1 MLNTALLVILVG
13 LIIYIGAILTYEF
26 LDLNDF
32 SLFHKKQKYHVIP
45 AECFPQKVTLGD
57 LCELC
62 PETIFKVVDGGFAII
77 DPQKIDDEKM
87 KVYKKLVVYNL
98 DAKNHKLEVSDPSLL
113 LDTKSVNIVL
123 TTAEITAMTTL

>member
-1 MLNTALLVILVG
+1 MLNTALLIILVG

-32 SLFHKKQKYHVIP
+32 AFLHKKPKYTVIP
-45 AECFPQKVTLGD
+45 AECFPKKVTLGD

-62 PETIFKVVDGGFAII
+62 PETIFRAPDDGYGTVVI

-87 KVYKKLVVYNL
+87 KVYKTLSVYNL
-98 DAKNHKLEVSDPSLL
+98 DTKNHKLEVSDPSLL
-113 LDTKSVNIVL
+113 
-123 TTAEITAMTTL
+123 

>member
-1 MLNTALLVILVG
+1 MLNTALLIILVG

-32 SLFHKKQKYHVIP
+32 AFLHKKPKYTVIP
-45 AECFPQKVTLGD
+45 AECFPKKVTLGD

-62 PETIFKVVDGGFAII
+62 PETIFRAPDDGYGTVVI

-87 KVYKKLVVYNL
+87 KVYKTLAVYNL
-98 DAKNHKLEVSDPSLL
+98 DTKNHKLEVSDPSLL
-113 LDTKSVNIVL
+113 
-123 TTAEITAMTTL
+123 

>member
-1 MLNTALLVILVG
+1 MINTILLFILAC

-32 SLFHKKQKYHVIP
+32 TFFHKKPKYNVIP
-45 AECFPQKVTLGD
+45 AERFLKKVTLGD

-62 PETIFKVVDGGFAII
+62 PETIFRAPDDGYGTVVI

-87 KVYKKLVVYNL
+87 KVYKTLAVYNL
-98 DAKNHKLEVSDPSLL
+98 DTQNQTLEVSDPSLL
-113 LDTKSVNIVL
+113 
-123 TTAEITAMTTL
+123 

>member
-1 MLNTALLVILVG
+1 MLNTALLIILVG

-32 SLFHKKQKYHVIP
+32 AFLHKKPKYTVIP
-45 AECFPQKVTLGD
+45 AECFPKKVTLGD

-62 PETIFKVVDGGFAII
+62 PETIFRAPDDGYGTVVI

-87 KVYKKLVVYNL
+87 KVYKTLAVYNL
-98 DAKNHKLEVSDPSLL
+98 DTENHKLEVSDPSLL
-113 LDTKSVNIVL
+113 
-123 TTAEITAMTTL
+123 

>member
-62 PETIFKVVDGGFAII
+62 PETIFKVVDGGGGFAII
-77 DPQKIDDEKM
+77 NPQNIDNEKLN
-87 KVYKKLVVYNL
+87 VYKTLSAYNL
-98 DAKNHKLEVSDPSLL
+98 DTQNQTLEVSDPSLL
-113 LDTKSVNIVL
+113 
-123 TTAEITAMTTL
+123 

>member
-1 MLNTALLVILVG
+1 MINTVLLFILAC

-32 SLFHKKQKYHVIP
+32 TFFHKKPKYNVIP
-45 AECFPQKVTLGD
+45 AECFLKKVTLGD

-62 PETIFKVVDGGFAII
+62 PETIFRAPDDGYGTVVI

-87 KVYKKLVVYNL
+87 KVYKTLAVYNL
-98 DAKNHKLEVSDPSLL
+98 DTQNQTLEVSDPSLL
-113 LDTKSVNIVL
+113 
-123 TTAEITAMTTL
+123 

>member
-32 SLFHKKQKYHVIP
+32 AFLHKKPKYTVIP
-45 AECFPQKVTLGD
+45 AECFPKKVTLGD

-62 PETIFKVVDGGFAII
+62 PETIFKVVDGNGGFAMINPQDI
-77 DPQKIDDEKM
+77 DS
-87 KVYKKLVVYNL
+87 KKLSIYKTLSAYNL
-98 DAKNHKLEVSDPSLL
+98 DTQNQTLEVSDPSLL
-113 LDTKSVNIVL
+113 
-123 TTAEITAMTTL
+123 

>member
-1 MLNTALLVILVG
+1 MINTVLLFILAC

-32 SLFHKKQKYHVIP
+32 TFFHKKPKYNVIP
-45 AECFPQKVTLGD
+45 AECYLKKVTLGD

-62 PETIFKVVDGGFAII
+62 PETIFRAPDDGYGTVVI

-87 KVYKKLVVYNL
+87 KVYKTLAVYNL
-98 DAKNHKLEVSDPSLL
+98 DTQNQTLEVSDPSLL
-113 LDTKSVNIVL
+113 
-123 TTAEITAMTTL
+123 